1 MRLQILAVQKMQ
13 DYIEAHLTEDI
24 TLAAL
29 ADICNFSPWYAHR
42 LFREHTGYAPAEY
55 IRRMRLAKSA
65 LRLKA
70 EHVKIIDV
78 AFDLGFASVDGY
90 TRAFRKEFGIN
101 PGEYAKSPV
110 PIKLFVAYG
119 VKFKELRKEFSTMI
133 EPKNVFIQ
141 VIHKPRRKVIIKRGI
156 KADNYFDYCTEVGC
170 DVWGT
175 LLSMDSLCGEPV
187 CLWLPEQY
195 KLPVSSTYVQGV
207 EVAEDYN
214 GVIPEGFDVLTLPE
228 ADYLMFQGEP
238 FDEEDYCDA
247 IVSVQTAMDRYDPA
261 VIGYCWDDANPR
273 IQLEPRGERGYI
285 EMRAVR
291 KEQAVQK

>member
-1 MRLQILAVQKMQ
+1 MRSQILAVQKMQ
-13 DYIEAHLTEDI
+13 DYIEAHLTEEI

-29 ADICNFSPWYAHR
+29 ADICSFSPWYAHR

-70 EHVKIIDV
+70 EHTKIIDV

-90 TRAFRKEFGIN
+90 TRAFRKEFGIT
-101 PGEYAKSPV
+101 PSEYAKSPV

-119 VKFKELRKEFSTMI
+119 VKFKELRKEISIMANQ
-133 EPKNVFIQ
+133 NVFIQ
-141 VIHKPRRKVIIKRGI
+141 VIHKPRRKVIMKRGI
-156 KADNYFDYCTEVGC
+156 KADNYFDYCGEVGC
-170 DVWGT
+170 DVWGM

-195 KLPVSSTYVQGV
+195 KLPETSTYVQGV

-214 GVIPEGFDVLTLPE
+214 GVIPEGFDVITLPD

-247 IVSVQTAMDRYDPA
+247 IFAVQAAMDRYEPA
-261 VIGYCWDDANPR
+261 VIGYCWDDTNPR

-285 EMRAVR
+285 EMRAV
-291 KEQAVQK
+291 QSQWQVQK